1 MSELEKERLEDFKK
15 VLTYRLVTKIHHD
28 FKDNYKLY
36 YEAPCIWVKW
46 KNHKINYDKRI
57 YKLIVMFNQTA
68 LSAHQIQSIFGK
80 DANNKWIAYGNI
92 VSQDPSIKVFNKG
105 TICMKNRR
113 FGVKKRYQ
121 LPIELIEAIFADKK
135 LLEKVCD
142 AGSDYYTDRQ
152 RRLIFT
158 QINDKKKGYHYK
170 TNEELVEEMSD
181 QEMIDALFADKN
193 IEWEN

>member
-1 MSELEKERLEDFKK
+1 MSELENERLEDFKK

-36 YEAPCIWVKW
+36 YEAPCIWAKW
-46 KNHKINYDKRI
+46 KNHQIDYDKRI
-57 YKLIVMFNQTA
+57 YKLIVLFNQTA
-68 LSAHQIQSIFGK
+68 LSKHQCMHIFGK
-80 DANNKWIAYGNI
+80 ENGHYLPYSTLIAE
-92 VSQDPSIKVFNKG
+92 DTTIKVFNKG
-105 TICMKNRR
+105 TVCMNNRR

-121 LPIELIEAIFADKK
+121 LPVEFIEAIFADKE

-170 TNEELVEEMSD
+170 TKQELAEEMT
-181 QEMIDALFADKN
+181 EKEKIDALFADEN
-193 IEWEN
+193 IDWEN